1 MSKERKDL
9 WPKDEYK
16 KYKELNSR
24 YAYSRSPVEAST
36 AMISGISG
44 ALAVHAGLKALQQ
57 GGSAADAAMTASLAQ
72 IVLSGGS
79 EISFAGVL
87 NMAYYDAAEGKV
99 YSMNAANNT
108 VQEEK
113 NPMSIPFFGTPS
125 GRGTLV
131 PGFMAG
137 VQAAHDRFGKL
148 PFAKLFEPSIYFAE
162 EGFVLDR
169 VILWWMDP
177 LGTRKKVL
185 SRLPETREIFTK
197 ENGEFYREGDLFR
210 QPQLA
215 KTLSKVAEEGA
226 DYMYRG
232 EWAKKLVSTLQRDGG
247 KMTLKDLEDYKVLWS
262 DPLKT
267 TYRDYEVCAID
278 FPTFGGAKAIE
289 TFNLLE
295 CADFDRSGHYT
306 DSPEE
311 LFWFIQIARSHY
323 YLSDDIDM
331 DRLPIDPELVK
342 KYLPEGDFSL
352 KSRVKK
358 ETAKLLWSRLREMG
372 GWIPLNQE
380 ILKIRRMKAGSTS
393 AVVAVD
399 EEGNVASVCHTINS
413 VGWGTSGIFVDGISI
428 PDSACFQQPQVKRA
442 GPGNRFPEMTNPLIV
457 LKNGKPVLASSCT
470 GVGVHEVTVQNIVNV
485 LDYGMEPQIA
495 EQTPKFGI
503 PVFRDEDMA
512 SLENI
517 ENRTEYEKQ
526 FIGRDFSTEVLEGV
540 RNLGQELEITPPS
553 KGSKASIEGYGRWAG
568 IQIDQKAGK
577 LRGGVHS
584 GLNGLAEGY

>member
-262 DPLKT
+262 DPALAGIEEFKVADDKFVT
-267 TYRDYEVCAID
+267 DKNRR
-278 FPTFGGAKAIE
+278 KAIE
-289 TFNLLE
+289 IISERMAERVHNRILQ
-295 CADFDRSGHYT
+295 DF
-306 DSPEE
+306 
-311 LFWFIQIARSHY
+311 
-323 YLSDDIDM
+323 
-331 DRLPIDPELVK
+331 
-342 KYLPEGDFSL
+342 
-352 KSRVKK
+352 
-358 ETAKLLWSRLREMG
+358 
-372 GWIPLNQE
+372 
-380 ILKIRRMKAGSTS
+380 
-393 AVVAVD
+393 
-399 EEGNVASVCHTINS
+399 
-413 VGWGTSGIFVDGISI
+413 
-428 PDSACFQQPQVKRA
+428 
-442 GPGNRFPEMTNPLIV
+442 
-457 LKNGKPVLASSCT
+457 
-470 GVGVHEVTVQNIVNV
+470 
-485 LDYGMEPQIA
+485 
-495 EQTPKFGI
+495 
-503 PVFRDEDMA
+503 
-512 SLENI
+512 
-517 ENRTEYEKQ
+517 
-526 FIGRDFSTEVLEGV
+526 
-540 RNLGQELEITPPS
+540 
-553 KGSKASIEGYGRWAG
+553 
-568 IQIDQKAGK
+568 
-577 LRGGVHS
+577 
-584 GLNGLAEGY
+584 